1 MRRLFVLAFLMVL
14 AIVPAAAFAQDAT
27 PEATDQA
34 IWNLSQKF
42 TVTDLGFQF
51 NYPEGWVTDSSAGIK
66 LAENQDDLN
75 TLLDT
80 DDTTNPK
87 GYAIFLS
94 GASVTTLGLKADAK
108 LDDVVHALVTST
120 GITETESRVDEPIMA
135 RRSVTTIG
143 TLPNG
148 RGYIATV
155 WLQDG

>member
-1 MRRLFVLAFLMVL
+1 MFMRKFFTIGILICPYIEIRSPFLFSTNHIGGIRMRRLFALALLMLLV
-14 AIVPAAAFAQDAT
+14 IVPTAAFAQDAT

-108 LDDVVHALVTST
+108 LDDVVHALV
-120 GITETESRVDEPIMA
+120 
-135 RRSVTTIG
+135 
-143 TLPNG
+143 
-148 RGYIATV
+148 
-155 WLQDG
+155 